1 MHKFTTT
8 MIFRSVILF
17 TTIILLIACGPA
29 KEVDTTAGWSAVKLY
44 RSAKSEMAKENYL
57 TAIERYEI
65 LESRY
70 PFGKYATQ
78 AQLDVGYAYFKYD
91 EPDAAIA
98 AIDRFIKI
106 NPRHEATE
114 YAYYLKGLVNFNR
127 GGSIL
132 DKIHDRDKADYDK
145 TILLRS
151 YSDFQLV
158 LRRFPRSKYAAD
170 SRQRLVFLGDMLARA
185 DLKIARY
192 YASRE
197 AWVAASNRAKFIVQ
211 NYPGTEAV
219 KSALEIQLT
228 AYQHLG
234 LDDLAADTKRIIEL
248 NYKDGS

>member
-8 MIFRSVILF
+8 LNIRTVILIA
-17 TTIILLIACGPA
+17 TSLSLIACGPA
-29 KEVDTTAGWSAVKLY
+29 KEVDPTAGWSAEKLY
-44 RSAKSEMAKENYL
+44 RSAKSEMAKENYV

-91 EPDAAIA
+91 ELDAAIA

-106 NPRHEATE
+106 NPRHEAAE
-114 YAYYLKGLVNFNR
+114 YAYYLKGLVNFSR

-145 TILLRS
+145 SILLTS
-151 YSDFQLV
+151 YNDFQLV

-170 SRQRLVFLGDMLARA
+170 SRQRLVFLRDMLARA

-211 NYPGTEAV
+211 TYPGTEAV
-219 KSALEIQLT
+219 KAALEIQLT
-228 AYQHLG
+228 AYQRLG
-234 LDDLAADTKRIIEL
+234 LENLAADTKRIIDL
-248 NYKDGS
+248 NYSDGS

>member
-1 MHKFTTT
+1 MNL
-8 MIFRSVILF
+8 R
-17 TTIILLIACGPA
+17 ILLIIAAILSLLACGPV
-29 KEVDTTAGWSAVKLY
+29 KEVDLTAGWSAAKLY
-44 RSAKSEMAKENYL
+44 RSAKEEMTKENYL

-70 PFGKYATQ
+70 PFGKFATQ

-91 EPDAAIA
+91 ELDAAIA

-106 NPRHEATE
+106 NPRHEAVE

-132 DKIHDRDKADYDK
+132 DAIHDRDKADYDK
-145 TILLRS
+145 SILLTS
-151 YSDFQLV
+151 YNDFRLL

-170 SRQRLVFLGDMLARA
+170 SRQRLIFLRDMLARA

-197 AWVAASNRAKFIVQ
+197 AWLAASNRAKFIIHS
-211 NYPGTEAV
+211 YPGTEAI
-219 KSALEIQLT
+219 KPALEIQLT
-228 AYQHLG
+228 AYQKLG
-234 LDDLAADTKRIIEL
+234 LDKLATDTQRIIDL